1 MNFKQTWTPRVDRAR
16 HQAVICYAR
25 VKSVIPM
32 NFDKVDFGVAY
43 KTM

>member
-32 NFDKVDFGVAY
+32 NLDKVEFGVAY